1 MTIGFESRKDSCS
14 HFGRGSI
21 YEDISCM
28 TCHDRME
35 CNNINGERQ
44 MKHFMDSHKDCIGC
58 ENYDHYECEGPSLCF
73 GHVELCSKKYCQCMN
88 HCIDNSDE
96 KDIQEYLCKRSIR
109 SQYGDVY
116 EKGHRYV
123 ILSTEY
129 AYYVRLEYGWSKMF
143 ESYTIFEDYFEEIK

>member
-1 MTIGFESRKDSCS
+1 MTIGFESRKDYCS

-44 MKHFMDSHKDCIGC
+44 MKHFMDRHKDCIGC
-58 ENYDHYECEGPSLCF
+58 DNYDRECKGTSLCF
-73 GHVELCSKKYCQCMN
+73 GRIERCNEEYCSCMN
-88 HCIDNSDE
+88 HCIDNSTE
-96 KDIQEYLCKRSIR
+96 KNIKNYKCKRSIR

-116 EKGHRYV
+116 EKNKVYSVLH
-123 ILSTEY
+123 TNY
-129 AYYVRLEYGWSKMF
+129 A
-143 ESYTIFEDYFEEIK
+143 